1 MAVIPVI
8 HNVSSVQ
15 RVVDMARLVYSLGL
29 GTLVVTKAYGGAAQS
44 GVPEAYRL
52 ALREGGRLIVL
63 PDLEDAI
70 ELLSP
75 DRVVLVSHE
84 HAREMLPPERIA
96 SGRGRVLLVFSGA
109 EPDFSAREA
118 GLGDPVYLEG
128 APGRLGA
135 LAEAAIILYALRRSG
150 EGEGDGGA
158 E

>member
-44 GVPEAYRL
+44 GVPEAFRI
-52 ALREGGRLIVL
+52 ALKEGGRLIVL
-63 PDLEDAI
+63 PELEDAV

-75 DRVVLVSHE
+75 DRVVLVSHDY
-84 HAREMLPPERIA
+84 ARERLPPEKIVE
-96 SGRGRVLLVFSGA
+96 GGGRVLLVFSGA

-128 APGRLGA
+128 VPGRLGA
-135 LAEAAIILYALRRSG
+135 LAEAAIILYALRGRG
-150 EGEGDGGA
+150 EGEGDGGT